1 MRAGYKTVIRAQVI
15 LLLSWASISSAGV
28 LEKNSPK
35 DYPLNIEWG
44 PSPSPEDGPP
54 LSAGASRD
62 KSLLPA
68 QIGGIVG
75 AYLFSV
81 CVVGFALVLIG
92 RRLRQEVVYSPKA
105 LDIEMIQPHHQAYA
119 IDTTPV
125 SPGVKTPNGTR
136 NFSWPSPE
144 KTDRQ
149 PYVFPST
156 NRSPTTPPGIG
167 DPYVDTR
174 IVDADR
180 DMLQRDLEDIYAH
193 VMEHEEAKAAGVN
206 VKEMPPPK
214 PPQGVAPA
222 PAAAPQRQNSSP
234 KKIEKARPANINVE
248 ETKSIRSRT
257 SSIMSALKS
266 PRKKSVKSIEISSPI
281 PTPSSSTFPK
291 QHNHTS
297 SDQEPLAPRYYSPP
311 PPPPVPTDQVPYTH
325 SRNTS
330 NVSPTSPT
338 RSIAEQLSHAPQ
350 SQAPQSQRHHP
361 YPSQASVQST
371 NRGDLSAKSAESTN
385 SQTPLYS
392 PRLPPQTQSQAVASH
407 PNPFSSNPPLTNSST
422 RALPFRAF
430 EPPLASP
437 SFVSQTTK
445 TTVLERTTASN
456 GPQTGGLKT
465 PWSAGAV
472 PYSPYQP
479 FSPVI
484 PITPHLVTKQE
495 RKAKKKTE
503 GRAPVRELI
512 KSEDE
517 LWDSGY

>member
-1 MRAGYKTVIRAQVI
+1 MIEAQLI
-15 LLLSWASISSAGV
+15 LLLNWASISSASI
-28 LEKNSPK
+28 LKTREPK
-35 DYPLNIEWG
+35 DYPLGIEWG
-44 PSPSPEDGPP
+44 PSPSAENGPP

-75 AYLFSV
+75 AYIISV
-81 CVVGFALVLIG
+81 AIVALALLLIG
-92 RRLRQEVVYSPKA
+92 RKFRREVQYSPKA
-105 LDIEMIQPHHQAYA
+105 LDIEMVQPQNKAYG
-119 IDTTPV
+119 IDP
-125 SPGVKTPNGTR
+125 SPISPIRTPNGSR

-144 KTDRQ
+144 KTDRN

-156 NRSPTTPPGIG
+156 NRSPITPPGIG

-206 VKEMPPPK
+206 LKEMPPPK
-214 PPQGVAPA
+214 PL
-222 PAAAPQRQNSSP
+222 QNSP
-234 KKIEKARPANINVE
+234 QKKTEKPRPANINLD
-248 ETKSIRSRT
+248 ETKSLRSRT

-266 PRKKSVKSIEISSPI
+266 PRKKSVKSMEISSPI
-281 PTPSSSTFPK
+281 LTPSSSTFPK
-291 QHNHTS
+291 HHQHTS

-325 SRNTS
+325 SRDNS
-330 NVSPTSPT
+330 NVTPTSPSGL
-338 RSIAEQLSHAPQ
+338 SIAEQLSQGAHNQRYRPQ
-350 SQAPQSQRHHP
+350 
-361 YPSQASVQST
+361 PSQISTQS

-392 PRLPPQTQSQAVASH
+392 PRLPPPNQSQAVAAH
-407 PNPFSSNPPLTNSST
+407 PKPFSSNPPSNNSST

-437 SFVSQTTK
+437 SFLSQTTK
-445 TTVLERTTASN
+445 TTVLERTAASN

-479 FSPVI
+479 FSPVM
-484 PITPHLVTKQE
+484 PMTPTLVTKQD
-495 RKAKKKTE
+495 RKARKKAE
-503 GRAPVRELI
+503 GRAPVMELI

>member
-1 MRAGYKTVIRAQVI
+1 MRAGDETVQAI
-15 LLLSWASISSAGV
+15 LLLSWAAISSAEFPQSG
-28 LEKNSPK
+28 
-35 DYPLNIEWG
+35 YPLNIDNG
-44 PSPSPEDGPP
+44 PAPSPENGPP

-75 AYLFSV
+75 AYAFCV
-81 CVVGFALVLIG
+81 CVVGLALILIG
-92 RRLRQEVVYSPKA
+92 RKLRREVVYSPKA
-105 LDIEMIQPHHQAYA
+105 LDIEMVQPRLQPYN

-125 SPGVKTPNGTR
+125 SPRAYSHKSPNGSR

-144 KTDRQ
+144 KTDRN
-149 PYVFPST
+149 PYVFPAT

-206 VKEMPPPK
+206 LKELPPPK
-214 PPQGVAPA
+214 PLQGVAPA
-222 PAAAPQRQNSSP
+222 PTADPQRQGSP
-234 KKIEKARPANINVE
+234 QKKIEKSRPANINVE
-248 ETKSIRSRT
+248 ETKSLRSRT

-266 PRKKSVKSIEISSPI
+266 PRSKKSVKSMEISSPLQ
-281 PTPSSSTFPK
+281 TPGSSKFPK
-291 QHNHTS
+291 HDHTS
-297 SDQEPLAPRYYSPP
+297 SDLEPLAPRYYSPP

-325 SRNTS
+325 SRDTS
-330 NVSPTSPT
+330 NVTT
-338 RSIAEQLSHAPQ
+338 GSIAEQLSY
-350 SQAPQSQRHHP
+350 SQQQEQRH
-361 YPSQASVQST
+361 YGQAQSN
-371 NRGDLSAKSAESTN
+371 NRGDLSARSQESTN

-392 PRLPPQTQSQAVASH
+392 PRSPPHIQTQSVASH
-407 PNPFSSNPPLTNSST
+407 PKPFTSNPPSNNAST
-422 RALPFRAF
+422 RTLPFRAY

-437 SFVSQTTK
+437 SFASKTTK
-445 TTVLERTTASN
+445 TTVLERTTPVN

-479 FSPVI
+479 FSPI
-484 PITPHLVTKQE
+484 TPITPRLVTKKD
-495 RKAKKKTE
+495 RKAMKKAE
-503 GRAPVRELI
+503 GRAPVTELI

>member
-1 MRAGYKTVIRAQVI
+1 MRAGYETVIRTPLI
-15 LLLSWASISSAGV
+15 LLLSWIYISSASI
-28 LEKNSPK
+28 LKNLPRE
-35 DYPLNIEWG
+35 YPLNIEWG
-44 PSPSPEDGPP
+44 PAPSPENGPP

-68 QIGGIVG
+68 QIGAIVG
-75 AYLFSV
+75 SYLFCV
-81 CVVGFALVLIG
+81 CVVGCALILIG
-92 RRLRQEVVYSPKA
+92 RRLRREVLYSPKA

-119 IDTTPV
+119 IDITPV
-125 SPGVKTPNGTR
+125 SPGAKTPNGTR

-144 KTDRQ
+144 KTDRN

-167 DPYVDTR
+167 DPFVDTK

-193 VMEHEEAKAAGVN
+193 VMEHEEAKAAGVDP
-206 VKEMPPPK
+206 KEMPPPK
-214 PPQGVAPA
+214 PLQGVAPTPTA
-222 PAAAPQRQNSSP
+222 SPQRNNPSP
-234 KKIEKARPANINVE
+234 KKIEKARPANINID

-281 PTPSSSTFPK
+281 LTPASSTFPK
-291 QHNHTS
+291 HGHTS
-297 SDQEPLAPRYYSPP
+297 SDLEPLAPRYYSPP

-325 SRNTS
+325 SRNNS

-338 RSIAEQLSHAPQ
+338 RSIAQQLSDAPQ
-350 SQAPQSQRHHP
+350 SQQHRP
-361 YPSQASVQST
+361 YQSQASIHST
-371 NRGDLSAKSAESTN
+371 NRGDLSAKSAETTN

-392 PRLPPQTQSQAVASH
+392 PRPPPQLQIQAVSSH
-407 PNPFSSNPPLTNSST
+407 PKPFSSNPPSTNSST

-437 SFVSQTTK
+437 SFASQTTK
-445 TTVLERTTASN
+445 TTVLERTKASN

-484 PITPHLVTKQE
+484 PITPRLVTKE
-495 RKAKKKTE
+495 DRKAAKKAQ
-503 GRAPVRELI
+503 GRGPVRELI
-512 KSEDE
+512 KSGDE